1 MGNCCLISIIAC
13 VGSDGALGFKNE
25 LLFNIKKDL
34 KFFQD
39 NTKGNLCVMGRK
51 TFDSIIEM
59 NNGKPLS
66 NRISC
71 ILTRDQNYES
81 KYGEIAYNSVDRIIN
96 HYKTMG
102 DSDKK
107 VFICGGEAVYLL
119 FMEFADELLIT
130 HVNKHVEESDA
141 HFPIHLIAEND
152 FVVAEESEEYYTEK
166 YDAYYKFVRYVKDNK
181 GGKIVGR

>member
-1 MGNCCLISIIAC
+1 MISIIAC
-13 VGSDGALGFKNE
+13 VDSAGSLGYRDK
-25 LLFNIKKDL
+25 LLFKIKEDL

-51 TFDSIIEM
+51 TFDSIVKM

-71 ILTRDQNYES
+71 VLTRNENYES
-81 KYGEIAYNSVDRIIN
+81 KHGEIAYNSVERILN

-107 VFICGGEAVYLL
+107 VFICGGEEVYRL
-119 FMEFADELLIT
+119 FMEHSDELLIT
-130 HVNKHVEESDA
+130 HVNKHVKESDT
-141 HFPIHLIAEND
+141 HFPIHLIAENG
-152 FVVAEESEEYYTEK
+152 FVVTEESEEKYSEK
-166 YDAYYKFVRYVKDNK
+166 YDAYYKFVRYTRPQNAEEGEDDATN
-181 GGKIVGR
+181 